1 MDRPIKFEPW
11 LETYWAS
18 DLAVFRRSSYQNQ
31 NQLGRRIVS
40 FPGRESTMK
49 QEAEAVQPE
58 TLVMT
63 VSMVLD
69 QKRLQRFKPPQQRS
83 GSSSKTIRSEKG
95 ESLLIRME

>member
-11 LETYWAS
+11 LELIGIRISGFPEVLLSEPKST
-18 DLAVFRRSSYQNQ
+18 
-31 NQLGRRIVS
+31 GRRIVS

-58 TLVMT
+58 TLIMT

-69 QKRLQRFKPPQQRS
+69 QKRLQRFKPPSREVEAVRRQSDQRREKA
-83 GSSSKTIRSEKG
+83 SS
-95 ESLLIRME
+95 IRME